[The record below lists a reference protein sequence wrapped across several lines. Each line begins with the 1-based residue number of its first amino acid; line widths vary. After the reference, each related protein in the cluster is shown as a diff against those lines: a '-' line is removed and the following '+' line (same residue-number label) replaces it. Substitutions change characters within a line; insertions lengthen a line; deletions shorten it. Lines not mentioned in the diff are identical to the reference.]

1 MSESSIKNI
10 KPLGFP
16 WQTQDP
22 FIFCAYH
29 EDNYPEGNADLGPN
43 ASLDGRTIGQDFQGK
58 DGWNMYH
65 GSTVPGFPY
74 HPHYGFETVTIVQKG
89 LVDHA
94 DSMGAA
100 GRFGNGD
107 VQWMTAGGGV
117 NHSEMF
123 PLHNPNEPNPFLL
136 FQIWLNLPKE
146 SKKVDPHFKMLWHE
160 DIPVVSVMDTS
171 GKATE
176 VKVIAGEYDGNK
188 APSPAPNSWS
198 ANPKNGVMI
207 FTIKM
212 EPHAEWELAISNAE
226 ANRSL
231 YFFKG
236 SNAEFDG
243 QLVESQ
249 RIIETYAESVTKIKN
264 GSEEAHF
271 LLLQGKPINE
281 PVVTYG
287 PFVTNSNAEMQEVM
301 REYQRT
307 QFGGWP
313 WPKSDQVHDKSKGRF
328 AKHADGKLEEKSL
341 SPI

>member
-1 MSESSIKNI
+1 
-10 KPLGFP
+10 
-16 WQTQDP
+16 
-22 FIFCAYH
+22 
-29 EDNYPEGNADLGPN
+29 
-43 ASLDGRTIGQDFQGK
+43 
-58 DGWNMYH
+58 
-65 GSTVPGFPY
+65 STVPGFPY

-160 DIPVVSVMDTS
+160 DIPVVTINDANGNTT
-171 GKATE
+171 KIT
-176 VKVIAGEYDGNK
+176 VIAGELDTSK
-188 APSPAPNSWS
+188 APSPAPNSWA

-207 FTIKM
+207 FTINM
-212 EPHAEWELAISNAE
+212 EPHAEWELPISNAE

-249 RIIETYAESVTKIKN
+249 RIIETNAESVTKIKN